1 MDTKKIA
8 IVSGANRG
16 IGKEIVRQFVDE
28 GFSVIATGRSPE
40 KMELL
45 KNEFGSDIIPM
56 VVDISVDESCKRFS
70 EYLKD
75 NFKKVD
81 VLVNNAGVMGNTNLS
96 EFDIAQIEKVM
107 NTNLMGAI
115 RLTKASIDLLKNS
128 DDARIINVSS
138 EMGELRSLNGS
149 HAAYRLSKWALNGF
163 TIMLA
168 KELADSGIRVNAM
181 CPGWCQTD
189 MGGAGAPRSA
199 SQGAETATFLATS
212 NEIGNGKFYSNKK
225 EISW

>member
-1 MDTKKIA
+1 MNTGKIA

-16 IGKEIVRQFVDE
+16 IGKEIVRQFVDK
-28 GFSVIATGRSPE
+28 GFKVIATGRSLE
-40 KMELL
+40 KLELL
-45 KNEFGSDIIPM
+45 KNEINSDIIPI
-56 VVDISVDESCKRFS
+56 VVDISLDESCKRFS
-70 EYLKD
+70 EYLKE

-81 VLVNNAGVMGNTNLS
+81 VLVNNAGIMGSSNLS
-96 EFDIAQIEKVM
+96 EFNITEIERVM

-115 RLTKASIDLLKNS
+115 RLTKASIDLLKKS
-128 DDARIINVSS
+128 EDARIINVSS
-138 EMGELRSLNGS
+138 EMGEQRSLNGS

-168 KELADSGIRVNAM
+168 KELTGSGIKVNAM
-181 CPGWCQTD
+181 CPGWCRTD
-189 MGGAGAPRSA
+189 MGGAGATKSA

-212 NEIGNGKFYSNKK
+212 NEIGNGKFYSSKK